1 MGCWVKAGSKSKG
14 EQCNSFSSC
23 RDLASPTPACPTS
36 LLTKWNKRALHST
49 EEFSESREGAQGKW
63 NECNSW
69 DAWNL
74 NRVGFLLLSLLTGFQ
89 GKISRL
95 LENVTDFQNKP
106 IFYSL
111 YMTEIERNKLF
122 KKNNNHFLIKIL
134 QEQEKRTSQVI
145 CPTAIRLFGVL
156 PSATLDP
163 WENNNQ
169 TFRQRLALE
178 ASLLLHPGISTA
190 LCNGFS
196 FPSGFH
202 PLGWTIRKQ
211 HWPDFS
217 QRIGRHQRSPSVLA
231 EAPGAKRK
239 PPSGWLFRLGWSE
252 QIFTGEDPGQG
263 SSALL
268 GATHPLPSL
277 LQPDP
282 EKPPPHSV
290 WTWTH
295 LKNGYLQCF
304 HPDWQENRSTE
315 CFLNAFCG

>member
-14 EQCNSFSSC
+14 EQCDSFSSC
-23 RDLASPTPACPTS
+23 TDLASPTPACPTS

-49 EEFSESREGAQGKW
+49 EGFSESREGAQGKW

-111 YMTEIERNKLF
+111 HMTEIERNKLF

-163 WENNNQ
+163 WQSNNQ

-178 ASLLLHPGISTA
+178 ASLLLHPVFPQ
-190 LCNGFS
+190 LCAMAFPFPRGFIHWDE
-196 FPSGFH
+196 PSGNS
-202 PLGWTIRKQ
+202 TDQI
-211 HWPDFS
+211 
-217 QRIGRHQRSPSVLA
+217 SV
-231 EAPGAKRK
+231 
-239 PPSGWLFRLGWSE
+239 
-252 QIFTGEDPGQG
+252 
-263 SSALL
+263 
-268 GATHPLPSL
+268 
-277 LQPDP
+277 
-282 EKPPPHSV
+282 SV
-290 WTWTH
+290 
-295 LKNGYLQCF
+295 
-304 HPDWQENRSTE
+304 
-315 CFLNAFCG
+315 